1 MARRG
6 RPADTDRMAAVTP
19 VPRTERSA
27 GIDIA
32 RGLALLGIIVVNA
45 RFFFLPFGSA
55 VDAGVLPAG
64 LDRSPADWA
73 AHDAIDTLAT
83 FKFMSLFSL
92 LFGFGLAQQAARAAA
107 AGRSR
112 WHTGLRRLG
121 MLLVIGVL
129 HGLLVWDGDILTLYA
144 VLGTA
149 VLACIGLDDRWLRR
163 LTVGLVALTVLMTV
177 VGAAMQAAFSG
188 MAEAN
193 AAEAATT
200 AGDAPDGAARGP
212 GAMLAAEFDISS
224 PIWIDAE
231 VAAYREGP
239 WLDAF
244 AFRAVGYAISLAFA
258 PFGYG
263 WQALTMMLL
272 GVWVQRSGLFGADG
286 SARRRRIAW
295 RMLAAGL
302 PITVAAVAL
311 RWFAGR
317 EAVVTQVVGT
327 SGIGIGALLLPL
339 GYACLAVEFGP
350 RLPAPLRAPIQAAG
364 SIGLTV
370 YLCES
375 LACTALASW
384 WGLAWFATMTDA
396 AFTLLVVGVWAGLAV
411 AALAWTRLVGNGPM
425 ERLWRWGTYG

>member
-1 MARRG
+1 
-6 RPADTDRMAAVTP
+6 
-19 VPRTERSA
+19 
-27 GIDIA
+27 
-32 RGLALLGIIVVNA
+32 VNA
-45 RFFFLPFGSA
+45 RFFLLPFGSA
-55 VDAGVLPAG
+55 VDAGTLPAG
-64 LDRSPADWA
+64 LERSAADWA
-73 AHDAIDTLAT
+73 VHDAVDVLAT

-121 MLLVIGVL
+121 ALLVIGVL
-129 HGLLVWDGDILTLYA
+129 HGLLVWDGDILTLHA

-163 LTVGLVALTVLMTV
+163 LTAGLVALTVLMTV
-177 VGAAMQAAFSG
+177 AGATMQWAVGG
-188 MAEAN
+188 MAEAT
-193 AAEAATT
+193 AAEAAT
-200 AGDAPDGAARGP
+200 AAEDGSGGPTRGA

-224 PIWIDAE
+224 PIWVDAE

-244 AFRAVGYAISLAFA
+244 AFRAAGYAISLAFA

-272 GVWVQRSGLFGADG
+272 GVWVQRSGLFAAEA
-286 SARRRRIAW
+286 SARRRALAW
-295 RMLAAGL
+295 RMVAAGL
-302 PITVAAVAL
+302 PITVGAVAL

-317 EAVVTQVVGT
+317 ESAATQILGT
-327 SGIGIGALLLPL
+327 SGLGIGALLLPL

-350 RLPAPLRAPIQAAG
+350 RLPAPLRAPVQAAG

-375 LACTALASW
+375 LACTAIACW
-384 WGLAWFATMTDA
+384 WGLARFATMTDA

-411 AALAWTRLVGNGPM
+411 AALVWTRLVGNGPM

>member
-1 MARRG
+1 MNTVA
-6 RPADTDRMAAVTP
+6 P
-19 VPRTERSA
+19 VPRAERTP

-32 RGLALLGIIVVNA
+32 RGVALLGIILVNA

-55 VDAGVLPAG
+55 IDSGALPEGLERSTLDWAVHDAVDA
-64 LDRSPADWA
+64 
-73 AHDAIDTLAT
+73 LAT

-112 WHTGLRRLG
+112 WQAGLRRLG
-121 MLLVIGVL
+121 MLLAIGVL

-144 VLGTA
+144 LLGTL
-149 VLACIGLDDRWLRR
+149 VLACTGLTETWLRR
-163 LTVGLVALTVLMTV
+163 VTAGIVAAIVV
-177 VGAAMQAAFSG
+177 VSVGAAAMQLAFSAAAG
-188 MAEAN
+188 TPAGAPPPASID
-193 AAEAATT
+193 AAEAAR
-200 AGDAPDGAARGP
+200 GAT
-212 GAMLAAEFDISS
+212 AMLAAQFDPSS
-224 PIWIDAE
+224 PRWMAAE
-231 VAAYREGP
+231 VVAYREGP

-244 AFRAVGYAISLAFA
+244 LFRAAGYGISLVAA
-258 PFGYG
+258 PFSYG
-263 WQALTMMLL
+263 WQAMAMMLI
-272 GVWVQRSGLFGADG
+272 GVWAQRSGLFAAEA

-295 RMLAAGL
+295 RLLAAGL
-302 PITVAAVAL
+302 PLSIGATAL
-311 RWFAGR
+311 PWALGR
-317 EAVVTQVVGT
+317 EGGAGEALGGL
-327 SGIGIGALLLPL
+327 GIGMGALLLPL

-396 AFTLLVVGVWAGLAV
+396 AFTPLVVGVWAGLAV
-411 AALAWTRLVGNGPM
+411 AAFAWTRLVGNGPM

>member
-1 MARRG
+1 MSASAPRPIAPSERLRG
-6 RPADTDRMAAVTP
+6 V
-19 VPRTERSA
+19 
-27 GIDIA
+27 DIA
-32 RGLALLGIIVVNA
+32 RGIALLGILLVNV
-45 RFFFLPFGSA
+45 RFFFMPIAAGVGQLDGVPGVAPTVLDRLALSA
-55 VDAGVLPAG
+55 VDAFCSA
-64 LDRSPADWA
+64 
-73 AHDAIDTLAT
+73 
-83 FKFMSLFSL
+83 KFMWLFSL
-92 LFGFGLAQQAARAAA
+92 LFGFGLALQAARAAA

-193 AAEAATT
+193 AAEVATT

-272 GVWVQRSGLFGADG
+272 GVWVQRSGLFGADA

-317 EAVVTQVVGT
+317 EAMVTQVVGT

-411 AALAWTRLVGNGPM
+411 AALAWTLLVGNGPM